1 MLTNTTQKLEVQHV
15 ILVFFSTLLSFY
27 FPNLG
32 GVRLF
37 DIFSFLI
44 LIFITRSF
52 FLDQTQIRMN
62 NFFLIFTYFIIIS
75 FIITLINNTV
85 EIHFTKFIGTFFT
98 IIYSLLFFNYFKD
111 RSQILFSAVSVV
123 LYIHATFFYIQYLTF
138 YLLGAYIDFIKPIT
152 GNDSRNIAGQFNL
165 ETSLRFSGLFSEAA
179 AYSLFILTFFS
190 IIIIGK
196 KRLNLVDFLII
207 LSIPL
212 STSASGTVYL
222 LFFLLIYFLIHI
234 KSKFYRK
241 VINVILFL
249 FIFLMAF
256 SFNLLKTEYLKEKII
271 GFQDNSSYLYRVG
284 NINKFF
290 SLFSENQI
298 LFGIGY
304 TNMDIIEN
312 KGSTFSALFVEHGII
327 LGGIFLISILLML
340 HYFKTKYYI
349 IFMIF
354 LLFMGT
360 YMYSQIQFWVWIL
373 SICILSFNNQYSKD
387 IVYNEKAL

>member
-1 MLTNTTQKLEVQHV
+1 MLSNTNQKLEATQVL
-15 ILVFFSTLLSFY
+15 LVFFSTLLSFY
-27 FPNLG
+27 FPSLG
-32 GVRLF
+32 GIRLF

-44 LIFITRSF
+44 LIFITKTF
-52 FLDQTQIRMN
+52 LLDQVQVRIN
-62 NFFLIFTYFIIIS
+62 NFFLIFTYFILIS

-98 IIYSLLFFNYFKD
+98 IIYSLFFFNYFKD
-111 RSQILFSAVSVV
+111 RSQILFSAVNVV
-123 LYIHATFFYIQYLTF
+123 VYIHAAFFYIQYLTF
-138 YLLGAYIDFIKPIT
+138 YLFGAYIDFIKPIT

-165 ETSLRFSGLFSEAA
+165 DTSLRFSGLFSEAA

-190 IIIIGK
+190 IVIIGK
-196 KRLNLVDFLII
+196 KRLNLFDFGVL
-207 LSIPL
+207 LTIPL

-234 KSKFYRK
+234 ESEFYK
-241 VINVILFL
+241 KAINAVLFL
-249 FIFLMAF
+249 FTFIFAF
-256 SFNLLKTEYLKEKII
+256 YFNLLKIDYLKEKII

-284 NINKFF
+284 NIDKFF
-290 SLFSENQI
+290 SLFNENQI

-304 TNMDIIEN
+304 TNMDIVEN

-340 HYFKTKYYI
+340 HYFKVKYYI
-349 IFMIF
+349 FF
-354 LLFMGT
+354 LVLLLFMGT

-373 SICILSFNNQYSKD
+373 SVCILSFNNQFAKD
-387 IVYNEKAL
+387 VYYNEKAL

>member
-1 MLTNTTQKLEVQHV
+1 MLTYTNQKLEVKHV
-15 ILVFFSTLLSFY
+15 ILLFFSTLLSFY
-27 FPNLG
+27 FPSLAG
-32 GVRLF
+32 IRLF
-37 DIFSFLI
+37 DIFSFFI
-44 LIFITRSF
+44 LIFITKTF
-52 FLDQTQIRMN
+52 FVDRIQIRIN

-98 IIYSLLFFNYFKD
+98 IIYSLFFFNYFKD
-111 RSQILFSAVSVV
+111 RSQILFSAAYAV
-123 LYIHATFFYIQYLTF
+123 LYIHATFFYVQYLTF
-138 YLLGAYIDFIKPIT
+138 YLLGVYIDFIKPIT

-165 ETSLRFSGLFSEAA
+165 DTSLRFSGLFSEAA

-196 KRLNLVDFLII
+196 KRLHLVDFLIM
-207 LSIPL
+207 LTIPL

-234 KSKFYRK
+234 ESKFYRK
-241 VINVILFL
+241 AINAILFL
-249 FIFLMAF
+249 FIFLLAF
-256 SFNLLKTEYLKEKII
+256 SFNLLKTDYLKEKII

-284 NINKFF
+284 NINKLF

-304 TNMDIIEN
+304 TNMDIVEN

-327 LGGIFLISILLML
+327 LGGIFLVLILLTL
-340 HYFKTKYYI
+340 QYFKVKYYI
-349 IFMIF
+349 IFLTF

-373 SICILSFNNQYSKD
+373 SICILSFNNQSSKD
-387 IVYNEKAL
+387 IFYNENAI

>member
-1 MLTNTTQKLEVQHV
+1 MLSNTNPKLDVTQVL
-15 ILVFFSTLLSFY
+15 LVFFSTLLSFY
-27 FPNLG
+27 FPSLG

-44 LIFITRSF
+44 LIFITKT
-52 FLDQTQIRMN
+52 FLLNQIQVRIN
-62 NFFLIFTYFIIIS
+62 NFFLIFTYFIVIS
-75 FIITLINNTV
+75 FVITLITDTV

-111 RSQILFSAVSVV
+111 KSHVLFSAVNIVV
-123 LYIHATFFYIQYLTF
+123 YIHATFFYIQYLTF
-138 YLLGAYIDFIKPIT
+138 YLFGTYIDFIKPIT

-165 ETSLRFSGLFSEAA
+165 DTSLRFSGLFSEAA
-179 AYSLFILTFFS
+179 AYSLFVLTFFS

-196 KRLNLVDFLII
+196 KKLNLFDFGVL
-207 LSIPL
+207 LTIPL

-234 KSKFYRK
+234 ESKFYK
-241 VINVILFL
+241 KAINAILFL
-249 FIFLMAF
+249 FIFFLAF
-256 SFNLLKTEYLKEKII
+256 SFNLLKTDYLKEKII

-290 SLFSENQI
+290 SFFSENQI

-304 TNMDIIEN
+304 SNMDIVEN

-327 LGGIFLISILLML
+327 LGGIFLLSILLML
-340 HYFKTKYYI
+340 QYFKVKYYI
-349 IFMIF
+349 VFLTF

-373 SICILSFNNQYSKD
+373 SVCILSFNNQFSKE
-387 IVYNEKAL
+387 VYYNEQAL